1 MTNQQKESWKPG
13 KRDLLFLA
21 IVLAVVLALV
31 LGTSE
36 RKTIPAPND
45 DVHRSAVSRAECMT
59 CHGAEGIRPQSPKHT
74 QVDKCFLCHTQ
85 PEGWKGVV
93 K

>member
-1 MTNQQKESWKPG
+1 MTDQQKDSWKPG
-13 KRDLLFLA
+13 KRDMLFLA
-21 IVLAVVLALV
+21 IVLVVVLALV

-45 DVHRSAVSRAECMT
+45 ETHRTATSRAACMA
-59 CHGAEGIRPQSPKHT
+59 CHGQQGIRPQSPKHT

-85 PEGWKGVV
+85 PDGWLGAAE
-93 K
+93 